1 MFAKVRSMNTLV
13 RLCCAALVLSAAPV
27 AAASPPQVLPLWQGK
42 APGANYWSKNEAVTR
57 ESGGRQRVTDVSVPT
72 LTVYLPERS
81 KATGTA
87 VIIAPGGGMRV
98 LSIDDYAQ
106 SSAKYF
112 NDRGIAAFV
121 LKYRLYPTTGPNY
134 NATPPRMTEF
144 PTGNA
149 NPLPDDPVMSD
160 VIRMAVS
167 DGQRALTMVRGNAAR
182 WGIDPKKVGML
193 GYSAGGGVAFG
204 TAVTPGGGERPDFL
218 ISAFGPSLLDVVVP
232 SNPPPLFMAVMQFHP
247 NIPAALMSVQRI
259 WTDAKGSAEL
269 HIYDQ
274 ARAKPGEAG
283 FGLPADWLDTAY
295 TWMIHHGFAP
305 GATGST
311 AAIRK

>member
-1 MFAKVRSMNTLV
+1 MLFR
-13 RLCCAALVLSAAPV
+13 
-27 AAASPPQVLPLWQGK
+27 
-42 APGANYWSKNEAVTR
+42 
-57 ESGGRQRVTDVSVPT
+57 
-72 LTVYLPERS
+72 
-81 KATGTA
+81 
-87 VIIAPGGGMRV
+87 
-98 LSIDDYAQ
+98 SIDDYAH
-106 SSAKYF
+106 SSAKYL

-121 LKYRLYPTTGPNY
+121 LKYRLYPTTGSSY

-149 NPLPDDPVMSD
+149 NPLPHDPVMSD

-182 WGIDPKKVGML
+182 WGINPKKVGML

-204 TAVTPGGGERPDFL
+204 TAVTPAAGAQPDFL
-218 ISAFGPSLLDVVVP
+218 ISAYGPSLLDVVVP
-232 SNPPPLFMAVMQFHP
+232 RNPPPLFMAVMQFHP

-274 ARAKPGEAG
+274 VRTKPGESG
-283 FGLPADWLDTAY
+283 FGLPVDWLDTAY
-295 TWMIHHGFAP
+295 GWMTRHGFAP
-305 GATGST
+305 SETGGAATT
-311 AAIRK
+311 PK